1 MQKMKKIFI
10 ETYGCQ
16 MNFSDSEIVA
26 SILCAGGYE
35 VTQDLARADV
45 IFLNTCSI
53 REHAEKKIRNRLH
66 ALGPLK
72 RKRPGLL
79 IGLLGCMAERLKEE
93 LLEEEEVLDLVAGP
107 DSYRQLPL
115 MLDQA
120 VSGIKGVNT
129 LLSVE
134 ETYGDISPVRYGTN
148 GVSAFISIMRGCG
161 NHCAYCVVPQ
171 VRGRERSRDIH
182 SIIKEA
188 TELFE
193 SGYREIT
200 LLGQNVNSYRWDSG
214 DGILRFPEA
223 LQKVARVNPR
233 LRVRFATSHPKDLS
247 DELIEAIAVNENL
260 CRSVHLPVQSG
271 SNAVLARMNRRY
283 TREHYLER
291 VEAIRRKISGC
302 TVTTDII
309 TGFCGETEEEHLETL
324 SLMEQARFDAAFMF
338 RYSERPD
345 TPAARKYPDDVP
357 DGVKER
363 RLKEIIAL
371 QHRLS
376 LRSNRADLNR
386 EFEVLIEGDSRRS
399 AAHFSGR
406 NSQNKMVVFPKNG
419 QHPGEYVRV
428 TIRNFTS
435 ATLIGE
441 LLPA

>member
-1 MQKMKKIFI
+1 MKKIFI